1 MGSVKG
7 DVTPESNRTKDMLT
21 IEVDLKTEVGSRT
34 GRDDDDDDVKLTA
47 DGDHV
52 SIPVHSDFSSV
63 RGEMTHEEVKRD
75 LARCMAEHL
84 VQAALLAGSRDNI
97 SVMVV
102 TFPGCGV

>member
-1 MGSVKG
+1 MKG
-7 DVTPESNRTKDMLT
+7 DVTPQSNRTKDLLT

-34 GRDDDDDDVKLTA
+34 GHDDDDDDVKLTA